1 MRVRPGLLAVSVAM
15 VVVGALLFWRGRGH
29 GQDGD
34 GGFNIT
40 TRLPVQTETTFDWQ
54 GKAPPGPALFLPAPK
69 GGLTVTPAPGDAAAV
84 PPGPTRQGGHPRP
97 LQAPAP

>member
-54 GKAPPGPALFLPAPK
+54 GKAPPGQALFLLASN
-69 GGLTVTPAPGDAAAV
+69 GELTESA
-84 PPGPTRQGGHPRP
+84 PPGYAAHVHPAQNLQGGPPRP
-97 LQAPAP
+97 SPGPPL